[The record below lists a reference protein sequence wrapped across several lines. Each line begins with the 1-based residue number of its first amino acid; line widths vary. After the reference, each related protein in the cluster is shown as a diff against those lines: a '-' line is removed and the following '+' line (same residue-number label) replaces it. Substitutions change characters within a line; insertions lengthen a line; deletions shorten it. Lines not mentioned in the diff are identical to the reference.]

1 MSDRRPTRWITRLR
15 GGTARLPGNIQGA
28 LWVLAASLVFSV
40 QGVIVKHLGQ
50 ALDIFQIQF
59 FRCAVGFVVVL
70 SFLLRGGGRFVSTER
85 MGMHFMRAI
94 VGLLGM
100 ACGFYAVTH
109 LPLAEATALTFT
121 KPLFMIVLAVL
132 FLGEVVRWRRW
143 TATMV
148 GFLGVVV
155 ILRPGEGVIQT
166 AALVG
171 LLGSLFIADVGVLI
185 KKLSATERTVTVL
198 FYFTLISTVISA
210 IPAAFVWRG
219 PTIEEIFLLSLL
231 GITATFGQALTMQGF
246 RVAEATAIMPFDY
259 SRLLYAASFGYF
271 FFAEIPDTWT
281 WVGAAIIAG
290 STLYIGYREA
300 KAGRAPGPGFG
311 GG

>member
-1 MSDRRPTRWITRLR
+1 VSDRRLIPWLTRLR
-15 GGTARLPGNIQGA
+15 HGTARLPGNIQGA
-28 LWVLAASLVFSV
+28 LWILAASLVFSV
-40 QGVIVKHLGQ
+40 QGVMVKHLG
-50 ALDIFQIQF
+50 ASLDIFQIQF
-59 FRCAVGFVVVL
+59 FRCAVGFVIIL
-70 SFLLRGGGRFVSTER
+70 PFLMRGGGRIVSTER

-94 VGLLGM
+94 VGLMGM

-109 LPLAEATALTFT
+109 LPLAEATAITFT

-132 FLGEVVRWRRW
+132 FLGEAVRWRRW
-143 TATMV
+143 TATII
-148 GFLGVVV
+148 GFLGVIV

-185 KKLSATERTVTVL
+185 KKLAATERTVTVL

-210 IPAAFVWRG
+210 IPAAFVWRT
-219 PTIEEIFLLSLL
+219 PTGIELLLLCLL

-259 SRLLYAASFGYF
+259 SRLLYAASFGF
-271 FFAEIPDTWT
+271 IFFAEVPDTWT
-281 WVGAAIIAG
+281 WVGTAIIAG
-290 STLYIGYREA
+290 STLYIGLREA
-300 KAGRAPGPGFG
+300 KAGKSPGAPLSG
-311 GG
+311 G